1 MEGRSWPLSTS
12 LEGPCALRE
21 GNISVIIESV
31 VENIEGTAGWE
42 LSTWGSLKPFLG
54 PLDPYS
60 LLASKRGLGW
70 VLREACV

>member
-1 MEGRSWPLSTS
+1 M
-12 LEGPCALRE
+12 
-21 GNISVIIESV
+21 IIESV
-31 VENIEGTAGWE
+31 VENIEGTVGLE
-42 LSTWGSLKPFLG
+42 LSTRGSLKPFLG